1 MFLDAI
7 NAENV
12 AAMIKKNSMLVQV
25 VQITLRKVTL
35 AKADHRYGVT
45 MQGNGISDIIGN
57 VRVSDIADD
66 GRIAAGSVPPAGSGK
81 LAGRGT
87 GGSG

>member
-12 AAMIKKNSMLVQV
+12 ATMIKKNSQLAQF

-57 VRVSDIADD
+57 VRLSDVADD
-66 GRIAAGSVPPAGSGK
+66 GRITHPAAGGGGP
-81 LAGRGT
+81 